1 MLNVN
6 LSILGLAVCGSI
18 VYVCSMSLLGRW
30 LAGCREATSV
40 VYIAPAARGTLRA

>member
-6 LSILGLAVCGSI
+6 LSIVGLSIIGSVAY
-18 VYVCSMSLLGRW
+18 VYSMSLLGRW

-40 VYIAPAARGTLRA
+40 VYIAPTTRGSLRA